1 MKIRQWGA
9 MAALCGVCFLLA
21 GCPPGSSS
29 SQHDFL
35 TDANID
41 DEPGPFQL
49 GGAVSGLAQGESLK
63 LIKKHHEFL
72 TVSQNGA
79 FRFPDGVLKGAHYE
93 AGVAV
98 QPQNQLCR
106 VQPGTGTIA
115 GAAVDGI
122 QVACET
128 RQQVLLSVAK
138 WKIDSFLSDAK
149 TGGLTHASGA
159 PYWHDN
165 YSLYDFAV
173 APSGG
178 WGVSSIGGISHLDS
192 AILTERK
199 LDAFSIDPVSGNVQ
213 LKPFE
218 FPDLTDGPIAIGFS
232 PTGEHLIGLQF
243 EQRTALSQSIDP
255 TTGSTR
261 GAPDVRS
268 MNHPAY
274 AMAIDSSTRRV
285 YSIDAGPTCF
295 LTTSNLD
302 DQTGA
307 VTPNASLALPHTVQP
322 ENVPWCYE
330 TGSGTDIPL
339 ISPLYGRNDR
349 PWIKVNPQGTLIFV
363 SMPKARAIYMYALD
377 AHTRLPYLQGTADL
391 GEGTAGAVA
400 VSPDG
405 TRLYVSDWT
414 SPRIFGFDILA
425 HEGVVRALRGSP
437 FTTWSKTTDIAID
450 ASQTHLYGITN
461 PSSVETFAIDP
472 TTGALTQGASTQT
485 VEFPTRIVFAP

>member
-1 MKIRQWGA
+1 MKIRQWGV

-29 SQHDFL
+29 LQHDFL
-35 TDANID
+35 TDANAD
-41 DEPGPFQL
+41 DEPGPFPL
-49 GGAVSGLAQGESLK
+49 GGTVSGLAQGESLK
-63 LIKKHHEFL
+63 LIKNRHEFL

-79 FRFPDGVLKGAHYE
+79 FHFPGGVLNGAHYE
-93 AGVAV
+93 VAPAV

-106 VQPGTGTIA
+106 VQLGTGTIA

-122 QVACET
+122 QVLCET

-138 WKIDSFLSDAK
+138 WKIDSFLTDAK
-149 TGGLTHASGA
+149 TGELTHASGA

-165 YSLYDFAV
+165 HSLYDFAV

-178 WGVSSIGGISHLDS
+178 WGVSSIGGISHLES

-243 EQRTALSQSIDP
+243 EQRTALSQSVDP

-261 GAPDVRS
+261 GAPDVRT

-274 AMAIDSSTRRV
+274 AMAIDSGTRRV

-322 ENVPWCYE
+322 KNEPWCYE
-330 TGSGTDIPL
+330 AGSGTDI
-339 ISPLYGRNDR
+339 SSNAPLYGRTDR
-349 PWIKVNPQGTLIFV
+349 PRIKVNPQGTLIFV
-363 SMPKARAIYMYALD
+363 SMPDAPAIYMYALD
-377 AHTRLPYLQGTADL
+377 AHTRLPYLQGAADL
-391 GEGTAGAVA
+391 GDGAAGAMA

-405 TRLYVSDWT
+405 TRLYVSDRT
-414 SPRIFGFDILA
+414 SSRIFGFEILTQ
-425 HEGVVRALRGSP
+425 EGVVRALRGSP
-437 FTTWSKTTDIAID
+437 FTTRSRTTDIAID
-450 ASQTHLYGITN
+450 ASQTHLYGIAN
-461 PSSVETFAIDP
+461 PSGVETFAIDP
-472 TTGALTQGASTQT
+472 ATGALTQGASANT
-485 VEFPTRIVFAP
+485 VEFPTRMVFAP